1 MHGLGAGGVEAV
13 RALDARGA
21 GAGGAKALRAAAY
34 LVARLGLGALFLAAG
49 GLKLSD
55 PYAFALEISNYQ
67 LFPSLA
73 PWLAAALPS
82 TEIVVG
88 VALVAGPRAWA
99 RAGAL
104 AAALLLAAFTVAATS
119 AVVRGVNISC
129 GCFGADSGPVT
140 WLTVLRDLGLVA
152 AALYVYARP
161 DHGPRWPFGRAA
173 RSR

>member
-1 MHGLGAGGVEAV
+1 M
-13 RALDARGA
+13 
-21 GAGGAKALRAAAY
+21 KAIAY
-34 LVARLGLGALFLAAG
+34 LLLRLGLGAIFLVAG
-49 GLKLSD
+49 ALKLRD

-67 LFPSLA
+67 LFPALS

-88 VALVAGPRAWA
+88 VALVAGPRPWV

-104 AAALLLAAFTVAATS
+104 AAALMLGAFTVAATS

-140 WLTVLRDLGLVA
+140 WLTVLRDVAFVA
-152 AALYVYARP
+152 AACWVYASP
-161 DHGPRWPFGRAA
+161 TDAPRWPWRRAA
-173 RSR
+173 VSASPR